1 MSVESTFDFWVPIVK
16 AKTKEDGSLRVIEGI
31 ASTTDIDLQN
41 ETVDQRGIDFKYFLN
56 HGYFNWD
63 HKPGSEN
70 KIGEP
75 WECRITPK
83 GLYVKGML
91 YKGKKVADDV
101 WEHIQTLS
109 KNEDSKRR
117 VGFSLQ
123 GKTVRRNGNEI
134 LKCWIQDIAITT
146 APINHNTYLDIV
158 KSLGTSSWCDD
169 PSSSICTC
177 CMNKTLSATGSVLV
191 PESLDSNAKVQLY
204 GWGKSRKD
212 DNCDDEKDKKK
223 KRRGKRRTKKSLS
236 DFISKSLGY
245 SEQKSE
251 ILTDIIWDLSID

>member
-1 MSVESTFDFWVPIVK
+1 MSVESAFDFWVPITK

-31 ASTTDIDLQN
+31 ASTPHIDLQN
-41 ETVDQRGIDFKYFLN
+41 ETVDQSGIDFKYFLN

-75 WECRITPK
+75 WECKVTPN
-83 GLYVKGML
+83 GLYVKGII
-91 YKGKKVADDV
+91 YKGKKVADNV

-109 KNEDSKRR
+109 SNSDSKRK

-123 GKTVRRNGNEI
+123 GKTVRRNGKSI
-134 LKCWIQDIAITT
+134 LKCWIQDVAITT

-158 KSLGTSSWCDD
+158 KSLGTSSWCSEPGSD
-169 PSSSICTC
+169 ICSC

-204 GWGKSRKD
+204 GSGERCED
-212 DNCDDEKDKKK
+212 DKKK
-223 KRRGKRRTKKSLS
+223 KRRRGKRRTKKSLS

-251 ILTDIIWDLSID
+251 LLTDIIWNLSDN

>member
-1 MSVESTFDFWVPIVK
+1 MSVESAFDFWVPITK
-16 AKTKEDGSLRVIEGI
+16 AKTKEDGSLRIVEGI
-31 ASTTDIDLQN
+31 ASTPHLDLQN
-41 ETVDQRGIDFKYFLN
+41 ETVDQSGIDFKYFLN

-75 WECRITPK
+75 WECKVTPK
-83 GLYVKGML
+83 GLYVKGII
-91 YKGKKVADDV
+91 YKGKKIADNV

-109 KNEDSKRR
+109 KNTDSKRR

-123 GKTVRRNGNEI
+123 GKTVRRNGNSI
-134 LKCWIQDIAITT
+134 LKCWIQDVAITT

-158 KSLGTSSWCDD
+158 KSLGTSSWCSEPGSD
-169 PSSSICTC
+169 ICSC

-204 GWGKSRKD
+204 GWGEHCEDD
-212 DNCDDEKDKKK
+212 DNKK

-245 SEQKSE
+245 SEQRSE
-251 ILTDIIWDLSID
+251 LLTDILWNLSDN